1 MSRVVN
7 IKAFQSPTLWVE
19 IDGLRIPCAVPTV
32 ARVEAILAK
41 AEAVTQFANE
51 LTQEGYD
58 YTFEL
63 FAEILS
69 CNHNFVK
76 ISPEELKKKNV
87 TITQIMGV
95 LADWVKFIGELADE
109 KN

>member
-1 MSRVVN
+1 MERVSN
-7 IKAFQSPTLWVE
+7 IKAYQSPTLWVE
-19 IDGLRIPCAVPTV
+19 IDDLRVPCAVPTV
-32 ARVEAILAK
+32 VITESIMEKTRLVSSFG
-41 AEAVTQFANE
+41 QG
-51 LTQEGYD
+51 LTQEQYD

-76 ISPEELKKKNV
+76 FTADELKQKKL
-87 TITQIMGV
+87 TISQIMGV
-95 LADWVKFIGELADE
+95 LTDWVLFIGELANQ